1 MRTSYLPKPA
11 GSRAHVSVRPTTHHN
26 NVAMYSTG
34 LQLATYQHITA
45 LKELPVTHT
54 ASHQGVHKDH
64 VLHLHKT
71 INHCRHASQ
80 SYTAARASVPCG
92 GCGTMW
98 LDSMQIPKYVAFNR
112 QLVKMVKTSD
122 IPEVQCSECLVV
134 SWGAVCWCSKPRCC
148 QYSCLYSSDYL
159 QQTCGACLHHSHCN
173 EYSQVNAT
181 RRPPTV
187 SSGFKMLDCNLPCLR
202 RYHND

>member
-1 MRTSYLPKPA
+1 MPVSHTQLLGPVY
-11 GSRAHVSVRPTTHHN
+11 HVEDVVQCGWTQCRYQSMSH
-26 NVAMYSTG
+26 STDS
-34 LQLATYQHITA
+34 LS
-45 LKELPVTHT
+45 K
-54 ASHQGVHKDH
+54 
-64 VLHLHKT
+64 
-71 INHCRHASQ
+71 
-80 SYTAARASVPCG
+80 
-92 GCGTMW
+92 W
-98 LDSMQIPKYVAFNR
+98 LR
-112 QLVKMVKTSD
+112 LTSD